1 MDSLTI
7 TILSIIV
14 VTFLSAFIKG
24 RKKDRCLKKI
34 NGYFIHIYNS
44 KEKTIWGRSDV
55 ESNSIVID
63 FEDNKDSVK
72 KKFILYKSEFKNMQ
86 LILRLHSYLDKSQKI
101 KRDKVL
107 KKVLNP
113 GIFSKM
119 KRKLGNVFST
129 AKDAVTEIINLLM
142 SSAKTMG
149 PMKVLSSQ
157 EKHVDRLKDD
167 SLGNLTSNAFEP
179 IWEKCIGKQVEVEIN
194 EDDTLQIEG
203 ILIEYSQSYILLF
216 DSTIE
221 GLDEAG
227 PHDLL
232 ISREYGTIRHVLTV

>member
-14 VTFLSAFIKG
+14 VTFVSAFIKG

-44 KEKTIWGRSDV
+44 KEKTIWGRSEV

-63 FEDNKDSVK
+63 FENNTDSVK

-86 LILRLHSYLDKSQKI
+86 LILRLHSYLDKNQKI
-101 KRDKVL
+101 KRDKIL

-113 GIFSKM
+113 GLFSKL
-119 KRKLGNVFST
+119 KRKLGNVFAT
-129 AKDAVTEIINLLM
+129 AKDAVNEIINLLM
-142 SSAKTMG
+142 ASAKTMG
-149 PMKVLSSQ
+149 PMKALSSQ

-167 SLGNLTSNAFEP
+167 SMGNLTGNAFEP

-194 EDDTLQIEG
+194 EDDSLQIEG
-203 ILIEYSQSYILLF
+203 VLVEYSQSYILLF
-216 DSTIE
+216 DSSIK
-221 GLDEAG
+221 GLDEEG